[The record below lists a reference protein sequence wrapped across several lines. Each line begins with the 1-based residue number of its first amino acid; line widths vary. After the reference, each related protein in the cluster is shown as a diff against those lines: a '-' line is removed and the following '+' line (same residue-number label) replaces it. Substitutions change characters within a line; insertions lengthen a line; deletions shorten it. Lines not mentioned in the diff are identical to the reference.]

1 MTEEANVPQQR
12 YVWTKK
18 KVFDTFNEADTLR
31 KKLKAEGSL
40 TKVRRCGPG
49 GTKFKVLTGS
59 EIKTKKQSKGEKDAT
74 E

>member
-1 MTEEANVPQQR
+1 MSEEVKIPQQR
-12 YVWTKK
+12 YKWTKK
-18 KVFDTFNEADTLR
+18 KVFNTFNEADTLR

-59 EIKTKKQSKGEKDAT
+59 EIKTKKQSKGGKDAA